1 MVREVLY
8 ACQAVN
14 GKYIAL
20 PSDEDGAVHI
30 SAALKVRRPER
41 QLMMK
46 LSELGWLF
54 RCTQTRL
61 PPWKLVGKTIFQ
73 RSVAVSALGCQ
84 SVWDIR
90 AVHKAKID
98 VLLSKSKTLLYT
110 KQKEDALLSIQNPEA
125 TLCLALKLC

>member
-54 RCTQTRL
+54 RCTQAL
-61 PPWKLVGKTIFQ
+61 SPPWKLVGKTSF
-73 RSVAVSALGCQ
+73 SVVAVSALGLPKRVGYWSC
-84 SVWDIR
+84 
-90 AVHKAKID
+90 
-98 VLLSKSKTLLYT
+98 T
-110 KQKEDALLSIQNPEA
+110 
-125 TLCLALKLC
+125 